1 METYIELNQTFL
13 SICEELENNNFDVEE
28 QLYELEEQATDSL
41 GFTHDREHE
50 MIEQLLKKIKSAKLE
65 YDLYDEEAELD
76 NMFPDRHD
84 DDFDEDSMSHD
95 SVFGED

>member
-13 SICEELENNNFDVEE
+13 SICEELENNNFEVEE
-28 QLYELEEQATDSL
+28 QLYDLEEQATDSL
-41 GFTHDREHE
+41 GFTYDREHA